1 MRIIETPQEVEQLFY
16 LRDGRTLV
24 SFGQTPKPPPPG
36 KVTKGR
42 LQTLDSVQGWDVT
55 TGAESFVLTHRPEG
69 TEAYRTASSRDR
81 EVVAERAI
89 LSPSGT
95 FLALDHSF
103 HSRPT
108 FEIPKTGGILLWRI
122 PSNPSGEK
130 DLTQVGCFCVSA
142 NWKQQPRH
150 LPVCIPFALSADE
163 HLFASGTGDVW
174 TVTPEGSYISRIQV
188 CRLHDNWLTGRLIRQ
203 SEVRSLCFSPDSQ
216 ELYLASAEPGTPP
229 QVEFWSITPLEMI
242 RRVEVP
248 STGQLKKLLVTP
260 DGNTLIVHT
269 STRVLLLN
277 RKTGTIRNWL
287 EAGPGETIPSV
298 AISPDGN
305 RLLLCIG
312 KTVRLL
318 DVPNLRLREAF
329 DWKIRDLRAVAFSP
343 DGMTMA
349 AAGPRRIVVWDSPP

>member
-1 MRIIETPQEVEQLFY
+1 
-16 LRDGRTLV
+16 
-24 SFGQTPKPPPPG
+24 
-36 KVTKGR
+36 
-42 LQTLDSVQGWDVT
+42 
-55 TGAESFVLTHRPEG
+55 
-69 TEAYRTASSRDR
+69 
-81 EVVAERAI
+81 
-89 LSPSGT
+89 
-95 FLALDHSF
+95 
-103 HSRPT
+103 
-108 FEIPKTGGILLWRI
+108 
-122 PSNPSGEK
+122 
-130 DLTQVGCFCVSA
+130 
-142 NWKQQPRH
+142 
-150 LPVCIPFALSADE
+150 
-163 HLFASGTGDVW
+163 
-174 TVTPEGSYISRIQV
+174 
-188 CRLHDNWLTGRLIRQ
+188 
-203 SEVRSLCFSPDSQ
+203 
-216 ELYLASAEPGTPP
+216 
-229 QVEFWSITPLEMI
+229 MI